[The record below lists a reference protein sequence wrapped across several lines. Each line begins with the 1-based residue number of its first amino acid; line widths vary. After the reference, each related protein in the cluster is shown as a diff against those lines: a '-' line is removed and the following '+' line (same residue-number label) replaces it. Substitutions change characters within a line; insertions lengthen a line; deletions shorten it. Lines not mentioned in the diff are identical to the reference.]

1 MTLRIWWPGE
11 KWSWIVEP
19 YTPEEAGYLDSKG
32 RAHELALDH
41 GAERQ
46 HPNLRLKGSPT

>member
-19 YTPEEAGYLDSKG
+19 YTPEEAGYG
-32 RAHELALDH
+32 H
-41 GAERQ
+41 GV
-46 HPNLRLKGSPT
+46 